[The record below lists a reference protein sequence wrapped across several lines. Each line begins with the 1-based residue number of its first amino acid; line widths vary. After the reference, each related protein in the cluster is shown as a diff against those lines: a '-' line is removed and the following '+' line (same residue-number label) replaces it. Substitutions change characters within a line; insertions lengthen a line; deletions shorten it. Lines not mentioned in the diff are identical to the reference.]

1 MRVSMDR
8 VILFKIVG
16 LALLVI
22 GVFMFIAG
30 LLMANKFFEGTG
42 FMSAVVAVV
51 LLYYSMSVTPQKD
64 IADEMTDEHMVRQK

>member
-1 MRVSMDR
+1 MDR

-42 FMSAVVAVV
+42 FMSAVVAGV

>member
-1 MRVSMDR
+1 MDR
-8 VILFKIVG
+8 VILLKIVG

>member
-1 MRVSMDR
+1 MDR